1 MDSVIDSLLV
11 ELARRTLEPARSQ
24 LDPARA
30 AVRGLRSA
38 REACEALAAQ
48 GLVSP
53 TFLSDDARRFAF
65 TTATKE
71 LREDEITSLGVAM
84 PKGLARTAPFPTSV
98 ALALAVA
105 ADFDAFVSAEA
116 LAVEAAARLWP
127 WVRAQSKGPCPTRV
141 VWKSHT
147 RSALLGRKAPDLVE
161 GCLVAHD
168 AALFAIGESSAS
180 ERGVWR
186 PTVGVSTVLMER
198 AAPYA
203 LGARAWKL
211 AAAARATVPRTLSS
225 GYAGALEYPTP
236 EAVAGRAFDALAD
249 PFEPVLELWS
259 RGYRLISIGRD
270 AVLLGIAPV

>member
-11 ELARRTLEPARSQ
+11 ELARKTLEPDRPQ
-24 LDPARA
+24 LDQARA

-53 TFLSDDARRFAF
+53 TFLSDDERRFAF

-71 LREDEITSLGVAM
+71 LREDEVSSLAVAM
-84 PKGLARTAPFPTSV
+84 PEQRARTAPFPTSV
-98 ALALAVA
+98 PLALAVA
-105 ADFDAFVSAEA
+105 ANFDAFVSAEA
-116 LAVEAAARLWP
+116 LAREAAARLWP
-127 WVRAQSKGPCPTRV
+127 WIRARAKGPCPARV
-141 VWKSHT
+141 VWKSHA
-147 RSALLGRKAPDLVE
+147 RSALLGRKAPAPVE
-161 GCLVAHD
+161 GSSVAHD

-211 AAAARATVPRTLSS
+211 AAAANATVPRTLSS

-236 EAVAGRAFDALAD
+236 ESVAGRAFDALAD
-249 PFEPVLELWS
+249 PFEPIVELWS

-270 AVLLGIAPV
+270 AILLGLAPV